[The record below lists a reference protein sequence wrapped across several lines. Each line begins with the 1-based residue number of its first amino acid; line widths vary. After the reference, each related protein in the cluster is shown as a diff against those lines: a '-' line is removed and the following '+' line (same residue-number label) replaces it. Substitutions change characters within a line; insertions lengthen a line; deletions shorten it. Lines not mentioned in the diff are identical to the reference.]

1 MKFRKVSWYN
11 LARMGALMGADAL
24 AGGLCYFLFAT
35 ATIVLTSNGRN
46 HAMVWPADAVILALL
61 LSRPRRHWPVLLLA
75 GWAGNLV
82 ANGVA
87 RGWVLGL
94 VLYGAINM
102 GQTLLAAHFVRRSR
116 VGDDVMA
123 DSGSFG
129 RFLFWAGLIAPALGA
144 AAGALSSQMIYG
156 QPLLPSFG
164 RWIASNSLGFV
175 IFTPFFKG
183 IFDGSYARALGSLK
197 KITLAENLA
206 VFGLHVAV
214 TLLVFAQNRLPLLY
228 LPFSTLLLLTF
239 RMGRLATHLGTL
251 LVAVVAIIA
260 ALNHSGPMAL
270 IDQGP
275 LIQTVFLQAYL
286 AVLLCTSLPV
296 AAVVS
301 ARADAQ
307 AELAAR
313 EETLRLVMA
322 RSPDAILAF
331 DGNGICRWADGPLR
345 EYLGIEPDDIV
356 GASITELSVKTGG
369 ALERMY
375 HHLLASNGH
384 HHTSDFNPARHP
396 ELTLEA
402 SLRLAP
408 RQTSTIGSVIIMR
421 DITVRKARE
430 VAISKRAETDDLTG
444 VLNRAGFHQRLNLAI
459 ETSEEPF
466 SLALID
472 VDRFKSINDTYGHP
486 VGDAALIEIVRR
498 MKTGTRKGDVV
509 GRLGGDEFAILFRC
523 EMAKAETICKRI
535 TGLVSTDPIHANDN
549 VLLLT
554 SISCGVAQFAPG
566 MSREQLVDAAD
577 LALYQAK
584 DSGRNGVK
592 TVA

>member
-1 MKFRKVSWYN
+1 
-11 LARMGALMGADAL
+11 
-24 AGGLCYFLFAT
+24 
-35 ATIVLTSNGRN
+35 
-46 HAMVWPADAVILALL
+46 
-61 LSRPRRHWPVLLLA
+61 VLLLA

-82 ANGVA
+82 ANRVA

-129 RFLFWAGLIAPALGA
+129 RFLFWARLIAPALGA

-156 QPLLPSFG
+156 QPLLPSFA

-183 IFDGSYARALGSLK
+183 IFDGSYARALSSLK

-313 EETLRLVMA
+313 EETCVSSWRALPTPFSPSTATGSAVGPMA
-322 RSPDAILAF
+322 RCANIS
-331 DGNGICRWADGPLR
+331 
-345 EYLGIEPDDIV
+345 
-356 GASITELSVKTGG
+356 ASSRT
-369 ALERMY
+369 
-375 HHLLASNGH
+375 
-384 HHTSDFNPARHP
+384 TS
-396 ELTLEA
+396 
-402 SLRLAP
+402 SAP
-408 RQTSTIGSVIIMR
+408 RSPNSASR
-421 DITVRKARE
+421 PEARSSGC
-430 VAISKRAETDDLTG
+430 I
-444 VLNRAGFHQRLNLAI
+444 
-459 ETSEEPF
+459 
-466 SLALID
+466 
-472 VDRFKSINDTYGHP
+472 
-486 VGDAALIEIVRR
+486 
-498 MKTGTRKGDVV
+498 
-509 GRLGGDEFAILFRC
+509 
-523 EMAKAETICKRI
+523 TICSPATAI
-535 TGLVSTDPIHANDN
+535 TTPA
-549 VLLLT
+549 T
-554 SISCGVAQFAPG
+554 SIPRVTP
-566 MSREQLVDAAD
+566 
-577 LALYQAK
+577 
-584 DSGRNGVK
+584 N
-592 TVA
+592 